1 MGKEKNAPRDDRFTE
16 EMQLEFEEDGE
27 ELPNVKLSPEEHKII
42 AKFCIENDI
51 KIGEFLR
58 RAGIYCA
65 TNRIIPD

>member
-1 MGKEKNAPRDDRFTE
+1 MKKKVTE
-16 EMQLEFEEDGE
+16 TKKTYGQYSNLKR
-27 ELPNVKLSPEEHKII
+27 PTVTLSLDEHKKI
-42 AKFCIENDI
+42 AKFCIDNDI

>member
-1 MGKEKNAPRDDRFTE
+1 MKKKETDTKKT
-16 EMQLEFEEDGE
+16 DGQYSN
-27 ELPNVKLSPEEHKII
+27 LKRPTVTLSLDEHKKI